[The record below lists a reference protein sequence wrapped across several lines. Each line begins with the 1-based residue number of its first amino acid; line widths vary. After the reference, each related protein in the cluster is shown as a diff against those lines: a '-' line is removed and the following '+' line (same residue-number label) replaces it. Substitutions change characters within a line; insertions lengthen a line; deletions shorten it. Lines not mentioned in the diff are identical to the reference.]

1 MQKLTSFI
9 FILYFII
16 ISPIKMFSQAH
27 DSISTIEIKEV
38 VVKAQM
44 HRTDATS
51 STYTPTISQKT
62 SAQNAVDLLKLLAIP
77 QININLMD
85 NSVTT
90 PSGQN
95 VAIYINY
102 IPASSEEME
111 GISTSDV
118 RRVEYL
124 DFPSDPRF

>member
-9 FILYFII
+9 FILCFII

-51 STYTPTISQKT
+51 STYTPTINQKT

-102 IPASSEEME
+102 
-111 GISTSDV
+111 
-118 RRVEYL
+118 
-124 DFPSDPRF
+124 